1 MSVIVKAGSEIC
13 KANTNTSTAKFQYS
27 FSKAERFP
35 IPNLAEK
42 IRTKKLQEKI
52 EKGENVK
59 IRESHYQFYNLPE
72 TKSTRKTTFGKG
84 NKYDFTKVGNYCKAS
99 CYDPKTDFDKAHPHG
114 PMYSFTKADRSG
126 KGKRLNKKNGEEEE
140 NKNENKNE
148 KLVDVDGP
156 SPAVYNYLKPF
167 GHDAPKVSMKG
178 RHNTPIKRHG
188 EKEGEVVDE
197 KDKKEP
203 ELIKVVIKIQ
213 PSGKYPVSQIP
224 NVNSLKFD
232 KDKSKRTQFDANKN
246 PGPNA
251 YHIPPLICNKIS
263 ESQYRNY
270 EKIRMTGKSII
281 KDSRSNYP
289 GPGSYTLPSDFGIYE
304 SKDKDKYPA
313 ENVYPEKRIK
323 PEDDKP
329 WRHGMKKIKPKVE
342 EEENQGGDEN
352 QYNQE
357 ENNEEPPADNNEEQQ
372 NEEKPEDKNE
382 EAPQEKPQEKKE
394 EETPKDEDKESEML
408 LLRDILVYKEGEDAA
423 NA

>member
-1 MSVIVKAGSEIC
+1 
-13 KANTNTSTAKFQYS
+13 
-27 FSKAERFP
+27 
-35 IPNLAEK
+35 
-42 IRTKKLQEKI
+42 
-52 EKGENVK
+52 
-59 IRESHYQFYNLPE
+59 
-72 TKSTRKTTFGKG
+72 
-84 NKYDFTKVGNYCKAS
+84 
-99 CYDPKTDFDKAHPHG
+99 
-114 PMYSFTKADRSG
+114 
-126 KGKRLNKKNGEEEE
+126 
-140 NKNENKNE
+140 
-148 KLVDVDGP
+148 
-156 SPAVYNYLKPF
+156 
-167 GHDAPKVSMKG
+167 
-178 RHNTPIKRHG
+178 
-188 EKEGEVVDE
+188 
-197 KDKKEP
+197 
-203 ELIKVVIKIQ
+203 
-213 PSGKYPVSQIP
+213 
-224 NVNSLKFD
+224 
-232 KDKSKRTQFDANKN
+232 
-246 PGPNA
+246 
-251 YHIPPLICNKIS
+251 
-263 ESQYRNY
+263 
-270 EKIRMTGKSII
+270 MTGKSII